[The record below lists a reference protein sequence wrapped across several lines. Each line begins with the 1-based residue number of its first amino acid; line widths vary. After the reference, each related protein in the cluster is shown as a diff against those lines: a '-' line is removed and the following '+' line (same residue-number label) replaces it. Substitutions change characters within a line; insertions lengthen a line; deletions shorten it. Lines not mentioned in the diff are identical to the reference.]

1 MLVRLVQKAKAL
13 SPMLVTVLPSMFA
26 GIISSPDA
34 FLSQP
39 VIVTASPLIPY
50 FKLGLTDTA
59 SGGLVPEAV
68 SSGESL
74 EGATLLFSPSHPM
87 RRKAKR
93 GIKYLI
99 FVCDDAEVNRRE
111 TLQSERDFITKRTRL
126 TSSCALAACFMSHRF
141 TDPPKQHPRIRKG
154 EGWIEPSV
162 DL

>member
-1 MLVRLVQKAKAL
+1 
-13 SPMLVTVLPSMFA
+13 MLVTGLPSMFA

-111 TLQSERDFITKRTRL
+111 TLQSERDFITKRTRPTFL
-126 TSSCALAACFMSHRF
+126 CVLKAGFVSLRF
-141 TDPPKQHPRIRKG
+141 TDPLSPIPQSGKG
-154 EGWIEPSV
+154 RGV
-162 DL
+162 

>member
-1 MLVRLVQKAKAL
+1 
-13 SPMLVTVLPSMFA
+13 MLVTVLPSMFA

-99 FVCDDAEVNRRE
+99 FVCDDAELDCRE
-111 TLQSERDFITKRTRL
+111 ILQSEKDFIMHKRKHGL
-126 TSSCALAACFMSHRF
+126 TLHAR
-141 TDPPKQHPRIRKG
+141 
-154 EGWIEPSV
+154 
-162 DL
+162 